1 MEDSQQALALLAE
14 AKQIAQRYYALTG
27 KPLGITGEVA
37 EYEAA
42 RVLGV
47 RLTPARQAGYDATE
61 LVGTS
66 ERKLQIKGRYLP
78 KGCTPGQR
86 LGTIRREKEWDAVLV
101 VLLDVHFNATEIWE
115 ADRGAVLAAL
125 AVPGSRAR
133 NVRGALAVAKFK
145 SIGRL
150 RWSMP
155 A

>member
-1 MEDSQQALALLAE
+1 M
-14 AKQIAQRYYALTG
+14 
-27 KPLGITGEVA
+27 
-37 EYEAA
+37 
-42 RVLGV
+42 
-47 RLTPARQAGYDATE
+47 
-61 LVGTS
+61 
-66 ERKLQIKGRYLP
+66 
-78 KGCTPGQR
+78 
-86 LGTIRREKEWDAVLV
+86 V